1 MYFTKGKQRAFELL
15 MQQKP
20 GFDRYQS
27 GCAGDDEDC
36 GTCRFYRP
44 GWKYEFCV
52 FKECPYCPGKG
63 RGKRPPAWT
72 NRRAKALVP
81 CGFADAKTAKGILQ
95 YQNSRKRLS
104 NCPRIPR
111 EEVRKYGSFQSG
123 AKYGYTVMSNHHLRN
138 KELSL
143 KAKGLVVA
151 NAVLAGRLGLYPC
164 GLIPYQP
171 GEDRRNPRSGKGTR
185 KKPDISCAAGSA
197 TKRDA
202 CGAQITSY
210 TSSRS
215 RESRKQ
221 LPAADSRLYWIY
233 LHWKIQHWII
243 QRWKNL
249 RRKKPTLENPTQL
262 NKDISSKEQS
272 ITDLSSTHS
281 IPFHS
286 LNPCPLS
293 RAKRLRRRKGK
304 ERKRKAI
311 AQ

>member
-1 MYFTKGKQRAFELL
+1 MPRQKDAENARQHGQIDG
-15 MQQKP
+15 QKP
-20 GFDRYQS
+20 LCHAALQTR
-27 GCAGDDEDC
+27 
-36 GTCRFYRP
+36 
-44 GWKYEFCV
+44 
-52 FKECPYCPGKG
+52 
-63 RGKRPPAWT
+63 KRQ
-72 NRRAKALVP
+72 
-81 CGFADAKTAKGILQ
+81 KGILQ

-123 AKYGYTVMSNHHLRN
+123 AKYGIYRYEQPPLAKQGIV
-138 KELSL
+138 L
-143 KAKGLVVA
+143 KGKGLVVA
-151 NAVLAGRLGLYPC
+151 NAFAARRLGLYPC

-171 GEDRRNPRSGKGTR
+171 GEDRRNPRSGKGNS

-249 RRKKPTLENPTQL
+249 RRKN
-262 NKDISSKEQS
+262 
-272 ITDLSSTHS
+272 
-281 IPFHS
+281 
-286 LNPCPLS
+286 
-293 RAKRLRRRKGK
+293 LRWKIQRN
-304 ERKRKAI
+304 
-311 AQ
+311 